1 MVKYSKISKLILGVG
16 LVTISCSGL
25 QIQAETKEKNVKN
38 VLQMEPIGI
47 QKSVDE
53 LAHSS
58 KVQENASFTKRLKLA
73 DLSQRP
79 LLAPNENVKQ
89 LAEEKKYSMA
99 ELNQLSNKQ
108 LTDLLVTIK
117 WYQIPEL
124 FQFNSDSLKFYQD
137 DSRMQAI
144 IDKLATQGQAYTK
157 DDSKG
162 IETLVETLR
171 AAFY

>member
-38 VLQMEPIGI
+38 VLQMEPVGL

-53 LAHSS
+53 LAHPS

-79 LLAPNENVKQ
+79 PMPNENAKQ

-99 ELNQLSNKQ
+99 ELNQLSN
-108 LTDLLVTIK
+108 
-117 WYQIPEL
+117 
-124 FQFNSDSLKFYQD
+124 NN
-137 DSRMQAI
+137 
-144 IDKLATQGQAYTK
+144 
-157 DDSKG
+157 
-162 IETLVETLR
+162 
-171 AAFY
+171 

>member
-1 MVKYSKISKLILGVG
+1 
-16 LVTISCSGL
+16 
-25 QIQAETKEKNVKN
+25 
-38 VLQMEPIGI
+38 MEPVGI

-53 LAHSS
+53 LAHPS
-58 KVQENASFTKRLKLA
+58 KVQENESFTKRLKLA
-73 DLSQRP
+73 DLSRRP
-79 LLAPNENVKQ
+79 LAPTDNIKP
-89 LAEEKKYSMA
+89 LGEEKKYSMA
-99 ELNQLSNKQ
+99 ELNQLNNKQ

-144 IDKLATQGQAYTK
+144 INKLAEQGQAYTQ

-162 IETLVETLR
+162 IETLVEALR
-171 AAFY
+171 AAFYLGFTMMN